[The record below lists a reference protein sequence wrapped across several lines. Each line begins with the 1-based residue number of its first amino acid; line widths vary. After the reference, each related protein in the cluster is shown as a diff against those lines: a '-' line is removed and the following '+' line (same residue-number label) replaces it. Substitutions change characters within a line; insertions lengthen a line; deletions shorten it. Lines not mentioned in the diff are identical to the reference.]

1 MAINPTL
8 YLLGSCLF
16 LLCFSVEATNIPPEN
31 IISDCLSGSSINLQA
46 LLNGSSQQNCLQ
58 DTSRNQGDNRAL
70 SQHIMQALQ
79 KSNCYPQAMPNNTQ
93 EIALDLMNSNLI
105 SNMLR
110 ASFESYLKNVLNCD
124 LNTDSE
130 EKCLTNYRNRQLIN
144 NQPLV
149 GNTVGPGYQSSP
161 NPPVCIP
168 TPINIIPQQRPLA
181 INPPRIPVSP
191 APIQQTVPQ
200 NIVSLNQPVPTVA
213 VPSAY
218 PQINSSSNLQ
228 QISNVSQQQ
237 PLIRPPQ
244 LVQPSNIQQMSNVSQ
259 QQPLIRQPQLV
270 QSPAPNMLPPQQP
283 CYPNN
288 NAGDYLQHELAELN
302 RIRRNRS
309 RRRRSKIEINCICL
323 KSFDG
328 LEDCKCTK
336 IKEFRQK
343 R

>member
-1 MAINPTL
+1 MTIKPTL
-8 YLLGSCLF
+8 YFLGSYLF

-46 LLNGSSQQNCLQ
+46 LLSGSTQQNCLQ
-58 DTSRNQGDNRAL
+58 DTSKNQGDNMAL
-70 SQHIMQALQ
+70 PQHIIQALQ
-79 KSNCYPQAMPNNTQ
+79 KSNCYPQAIPNNTQ
-93 EIALDLMNSNLI
+93 ELARELINSNLI
-105 SNMLR
+105 SIMLR

-130 EKCLTNYRNRQLIN
+130 EKCLANYRNRQLVN

-149 GNTVGPGYQSSP
+149 GTTGLRSQSSP

-168 TPINIIPQQRPLA
+168 NPINIIPQQRPLP
-181 INPPRIPVSP
+181 ISPPQLPVSP

-200 NIVSLNQPVPTVA
+200 SIVPINQPVPTA
-213 VPSAY
+213 PVPRAY
-218 PQINSSSNLQ
+218 PQINSLSSLQ
-228 QISNVSQQQ
+228 QISNVSQ
-237 PLIRPPQ
+237 P
-244 LVQPSNIQQMSNVSQ
+244 
-259 QQPLIRQPQLV
+259 QPQIQSPQIV
-270 QSPAPNMLPPQQP
+270 QSPAPNKLLPQQP

-288 NAGDYLQHELAELN
+288 NASNYLQYELAELD

-309 RRRRSKIEINCICL
+309 RRRRPKIEINCICL
-323 KSFDG
+323 KSLDG